1 MDCDIKEPWPQSGDG
16 HLVNSIC
23 VCPILCDLWVVNYV
37 LEFLKPMSMFLMHW
51 DASAKGCQAK
61 GCQGYQGAPGDVR
74 SPSNQDF
81 LWWDP
86 DIPKT
91 CLPWWLV
98 GSASNS
104 RLGRRHLVICRC
116 NLKIFISGII
126 RGQGKAIH
134 RGGFRAGKLL
144 QAAST
149 HHTTGAA

>member
-91 CLPWWLV
+91 CLPRCLA
-98 GSASNS
+98 SASNS
-104 RLGRRHLVICRC
+104 GLRAPTPC
-116 NLKIFISGII
+116 NLPVQAEIFISGII
-126 RGQGKAIH
+126 RGQVQPFIE
-134 RGGFRAGKLL
+134 GGFVQGKWWRQLRAITLRWWW
-144 QAAST
+144 
-149 HHTTGAA
+149 